1 MLWEIYGPLIMDHKL
16 LFYKLLIYKS
26 SRENFT
32 KIQISAKIDGY
43 SNHTCTDLD
52 PVLLRATFEIPWS
65 NPISTKVARNIAE
78 SDIFVRIPGWIND
91 SDWLHAFCYYFL

>member
-1 MLWEIYGPLIMDHKL
+1 MDHKL

-52 PVLLRATFEIPWS
+52 PVLLRATFEIP
-65 NPISTKVARNIAE
+65 
-78 SDIFVRIPGWIND
+78 
-91 SDWLHAFCYYFL
+91 